1 VTGAEM
7 EPVEPV
13 LEGRVLGPD
22 EPVLSY
28 RGVKVNADHW
38 PAFAPRAAEA
48 AVRAG
53 YVVWHDEAA
62 RFESL
67 GRLDR
72 AGCECES
79 CLGDKYPG
87 EDYY

>member
-1 VTGAEM
+1 M
-7 EPVEPV
+7 EPADEV

-22 EPVLSY
+22 EPLLSY

-38 PAFAPRAAEA
+38 PAFRRVYLGEA
-48 AVRAG
+48 
-53 YVVWHDEAA
+53 VWHDEAN
-62 RFESL
+62 RLEER

-72 AGCECES
+72 AGCECDD
-79 CLGDKYPG
+79 CLGDKYSG